1 MLENKNKFDKGNAQ
15 FSKELYEVH
24 DRIGYSFK
32 VKDSDGNVKR
42 RRYKPHELL
51 QVVNMTDVIN
61 TDRVKREEKST
72 NKYKSIN
79 KLIRNEDM
87 TRTEARKAMKQVE
100 DALV

>member
-1 MLENKNKFDKGNAQ
+1 MI
-15 FSKELYEVH
+15 YEVH

-100 DALV
+100 DVLGPARNTRSQSRKLRNTRT